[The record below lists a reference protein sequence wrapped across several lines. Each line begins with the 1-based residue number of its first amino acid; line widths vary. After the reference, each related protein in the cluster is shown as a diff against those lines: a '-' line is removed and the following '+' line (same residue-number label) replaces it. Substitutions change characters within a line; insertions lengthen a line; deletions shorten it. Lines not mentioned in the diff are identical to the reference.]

1 MLAEKRSLKRFLLF
15 YLTSTFF
22 LVGFGEYL
30 YYLFAKNKII
40 EEEKYYIKNE
50 LRFYL
55 NQNPSIP
62 DIIKLKQLKN
72 KGTLNIKIAVYK
84 NDRYVYGDFKP
95 ERIYFNNESW
105 VQNGKVY
112 FLLIIPKD
120 WGKIYVL
127 CSKSIN
133 RKALKRLKKELVLF
147 TLFSIVFISLSAFFL
162 GKIFLK
168 PMRDAIRSMED
179 FLDDVT
185 HEMNT
190 PLSIILNNL
199 EILELKGIKTKE
211 SERIKLASLRL
222 SKLFKDLVYVKF
234 NKGKRRVIEEFDLK
248 ELILDRIEIFSLFTE
263 SKNLKIEK
271 ELKELVVR
279 MDKEDALRVIDNL
292 LSNAIKYSPQGS
304 VVKIALNKNDDKC
317 LIIENEGEIKDK
329 SNIIKKFVR
338 EDKRSGGL
346 GLGLYIVDRI
356 CREYGLRFYVLNE
369 HSKVMIKIYF
379 DSISV

>member
-1 MLAEKRSLKRFLLF
+1 MLAEKRSLKRFLFF
-15 YLTSTFF
+15 YLTSTFL

-30 YYLFAKNKII
+30 YYLFAKNKIV
-40 EEEKYYIKNE
+40 EEEKYYIKSE

-55 NQNPSIP
+55 SRNPNIP
-62 DIIKLKQLKN
+62 DLVKLRELKE
-72 KGTLNIKIAVYK
+72 KGVLNVKIAVYK
-84 NDRYVYGDFKP
+84 NNRYVYGDFKP
-95 ERIYFNNESW
+95 EKIYFNNESW
-105 VQNGKVY
+105 VQNGRVY
-112 FLLIIPKD
+112 FLLIIPKN

-133 RKALKRLKKELVLF
+133 RKALKRLEKELVLF
-147 TLFSIVFISLSAFFL
+147 TLFSIIFISLSAFFL

-199 EILELKGIKTKE
+199 EILEIKGIKTKE
-211 SERIKLASLRL
+211 SERIRLASLRL

-234 NKGKRRVIEEFDLK
+234 NKGKKRVIEELDLK
-248 ELILDRIEIFSLFTE
+248 ELVLNRVEIFSLFAE

-271 ELKELVVR
+271 ELKELVVK
-279 MDKEDALRVIDNL
+279 MDKEDAFRIIDNL
-292 LSNAIKYSPQGS
+292 LSNAIKYSPHGS
-304 VVKIALNKNDDKC
+304 VVKIVLNENGEKD
-317 LIIENEGEIKDK
+317 LVIENRGEIKNRE
-329 SNIIKKFVR
+329 SIVKKFVR
-338 EDKRSGGL
+338 EDRKSGGL
-346 GLGLYIVDRI
+346 GLGLYIVDKI
-356 CREYGLRFYVLNE
+356 CREYNLKFNIFSENSNVA
-369 HSKVMIKIYF
+369 IKICF

>member
-1 MLAEKRSLKRFLLF
+1 MLAEKRSLKRFLFF
-15 YLTSTFF
+15 YLTSTFL

-30 YYLFAKNKII
+30 YYLFAKNKIV
-40 EEEKYYIKNE
+40 EEEKYYIKSE

-55 NQNPSIP
+55 SRNPNIP
-62 DIIKLKQLKN
+62 DLVKLRELKE
-72 KGTLNIKIAVYK
+72 KGVLNVKIAVYK
-84 NDRYVYGDFKP
+84 NNRYVYGDFKP
-95 ERIYFNNESW
+95 EKIYFNNESW
-105 VQNGKVY
+105 VQNGRVY
-112 FLLIIPKD
+112 FLLIIPKN

-133 RKALKRLKKELVLF
+133 RKALKRLEKELVLF
-147 TLFSIVFISLSAFFL
+147 TLFSIIFISLSAFFL

-199 EILELKGIKTKE
+199 EILEIKGIKTKE
-211 SERIKLASLRL
+211 SERIRLASLRL

-234 NKGKRRVIEEFDLK
+234 NKGKKRVIEELDLK
-248 ELILDRIEIFSLFTE
+248 ELILNRVEIFSLFAE

-271 ELKELVVR
+271 ELKELVVK
-279 MDKEDALRVIDNL
+279 MDKEDAFRIIDNL
-292 LSNAIKYSPQGS
+292 LSNAIKYSPHGS
-304 VVKIALNKNDDKC
+304 VVKIVLNENGEKD
-317 LIIENEGEIKDK
+317 LVIENRGEIKNRE
-329 SNIIKKFVR
+329 SIVKKFVR
-338 EDKRSGGL
+338 EDRKSGGL
-346 GLGLYIVDRI
+346 GLGLYIVDKI
-356 CREYGLRFYVLNE
+356 CREYNLKFNIFSENSNVA
-369 HSKVMIKIYF
+369 IKICF

>member
-1 MLAEKRSLKRFLLF
+1 MLAEKRSLKRFLFF
-15 YLTSTFF
+15 YLTSTFL

-30 YYLFAKNKII
+30 YYLFAKNKIV
-40 EEEKYYIKNE
+40 EEEKYYIKSE

-55 NQNPSIP
+55 SRNPNIP
-62 DIIKLKQLKN
+62 DLVKLRELKE
-72 KGTLNIKIAVYK
+72 KGVLNVKIAVYK
-84 NDRYVYGDFKP
+84 NNRYVYGDFKP
-95 ERIYFNNESW
+95 EKIYFNNESW
-105 VQNGKVY
+105 VQNGRVY

-133 RKALKRLKKELVLF
+133 KKALEKLGKELALF
-147 TLFSIVFISLSAFFL
+147 TLFSIIFISLSAFFL

-199 EILELKGIKTKE
+199 EILEIKGIKTKE
-211 SERIKLASLRL
+211 SERIRLASLRL

-234 NKGKRRVIEEFDLK
+234 NKGKKRVIEELDLK
-248 ELILDRIEIFSLFTE
+248 ELILNRVEIFSLFAE

-271 ELKELVVR
+271 ELKELVVK
-279 MDKEDALRVIDNL
+279 MDKEDAFRIIDNL
-292 LSNAIKYSPQGS
+292 LSNAIKYSPHGS
-304 VVKIALNKNDDKC
+304 VVKIVLNENGEKD
-317 LIIENEGEIKDK
+317 LVIENRGEIKNRE
-329 SNIIKKFVR
+329 SIVKKFVR
-338 EDKRSGGL
+338 EDRKSGGL
-346 GLGLYIVDRI
+346 GLGLYIVDKI
-356 CREYGLRFYVLNE
+356 CREYNLKFNIFSENSSVA
-369 HSKVMIKIYF
+369 IKICF

>member
-1 MLAEKRSLKRFLLF
+1 MLAEKRSLKRFLFF
-15 YLTSTFF
+15 YLTSTFL

-30 YYLFAKNKII
+30 YYLFAKNKIV
-40 EEEKYYIKNE
+40 EEEKYYIKSE

-55 NQNPSIP
+55 SRNPNIP
-62 DIIKLKQLKN
+62 DLVKLRELKE
-72 KGTLNIKIAVYK
+72 KGVLNVKIAVYK
-84 NDRYVYGDFKP
+84 NNRYVYGDFKP
-95 ERIYFNNESW
+95 EKIYFNNESW
-105 VQNGKVY
+105 VQNGRVY

-133 RKALKRLKKELVLF
+133 KKALKRLEKELALF
-147 TLFSIVFISLSAFFL
+147 TLFSIIFISLSAFFL

-199 EILELKGIKTKE
+199 EILEIKGIKTKE
-211 SERIKLASLRL
+211 SERIRLASLRL

-234 NKGKRRVIEEFDLK
+234 NKGKKRVIEELDLK
-248 ELILDRIEIFSLFTE
+248 ELVLNRVEIFSLFAE
-263 SKNLKIEK
+263 SKSLKIEK
-271 ELKELVVR
+271 ELKELVVK
-279 MDKEDALRVIDNL
+279 MDKEDAFRIIDNL
-292 LSNAIKYSPQGS
+292 LSNAIKYSPHGS
-304 VVKIALNKNDDKC
+304 VVKIVLNENGEKD
-317 LIIENEGEIKDK
+317 LVIENRGEIKDRE
-329 SNIIKKFVR
+329 NIVKKFVR
-338 EDKRSGGL
+338 EDRKSGGL
-346 GLGLYIVDRI
+346 GLGLYIVDKI
-356 CREYGLRFYVLNE
+356 CREYNLKFNIFSENSSVA
-369 HSKVMIKIYF
+369 IKICF

>member
-1 MLAEKRSLKRFLLF
+1 MLAEKRSLKRFLFF
-15 YLTSTFF
+15 YLTSTFL

-30 YYLFAKNKII
+30 YYLFAKNKIV
-40 EEEKYYIKNE
+40 EEEKYYIKSE

-55 NQNPSIP
+55 SRNPNIP
-62 DIIKLKQLKN
+62 DLVKLRELKE
-72 KGTLNIKIAVYK
+72 KGVLNVKIAVYK
-84 NDRYVYGDFKP
+84 NNRYVYGDFKP
-95 ERIYFNNESW
+95 EKIYFNNESW
-105 VQNGKVY
+105 VQNGRVY

-133 RKALKRLKKELVLF
+133 KKALKKLEKELALF
-147 TLFSIVFISLSAFFL
+147 TLFSIIFISLSAFFL

-199 EILELKGIKTKE
+199 EILEIKGIKTKE
-211 SERIKLASLRL
+211 SERIRLASLRL

-234 NKGKRRVIEEFDLK
+234 NKGKKRVIEELDLK
-248 ELILDRIEIFSLFTE
+248 ELILNRVEIFSLFAE
-263 SKNLKIEK
+263 SKSLKIEK
-271 ELKELVVR
+271 ELKELVVK
-279 MDKEDALRVIDNL
+279 MDKEDAFRIIDNL
-292 LSNAIKYSPQGS
+292 LSNAIKYSPHGS
-304 VVKIALNKNDDKC
+304 VVKIVLNENGEKD
-317 LIIENEGEIKDK
+317 LVIENRGEIKNRE
-329 SNIIKKFVR
+329 SIVKKFVR
-338 EDKRSGGL
+338 EDRKSGGL
-346 GLGLYIVDRI
+346 GLGLYIVDKI
-356 CREYGLRFYVLNE
+356 CREYNLKFNIFSENSSVA
-369 HSKVMIKIYF
+369 IKICF

>member
-1 MLAEKRSLKRFLLF
+1 MLAERRSLKRFLFF
-15 YLTSTFF
+15 YLTSTLL
-22 LVGFGEYL
+22 LVGIGEYL
-30 YYLFAKNKII
+30 YYLFAKNKIV

-55 NQNPSIP
+55 SRNPNIP
-62 DIIKLKQLKN
+62 DLVKLRELKG
-72 KGTLNIKIAVYK
+72 KGILNVKIAVYK
-84 NDRYVYGDFKP
+84 NNRYIYGDFRP
-95 ERIYFNNESW
+95 EKIYFNNESW

-133 RKALKRLKKELVLF
+133 KKALKRLEKELILF
-147 TLFSIVFISLSAFFL
+147 TLFSVVFISISAFFL

-199 EILELKGIKTKE
+199 EILEIKGVKNKE
-211 SERIKLASLRL
+211 SERIRLASLRL
-222 SKLFKDLVYVKF
+222 SKLFRDLVYVKF
-234 NKGKRRVIEEFDLK
+234 NKGKRKVLEELDLKGVIE
-248 ELILDRIEIFSLFTE
+248 DRIEIFSLFAE
-263 SKNLKIEK
+263 SKSLKIEA
-271 ELKELVVR
+271 ELNELLVR
-279 MDKEDALRVIDNL
+279 MDKEDALRVVDNL
-292 LSNAIKYSPQGS
+292 LSNAIKYSPQNS
-304 VVKIALNKNDDKC
+304 AVKIVLNKNSQKD
-317 LIIENEGEIKDK
+317 LIIENSGEIKNRE
-329 SNIIKKFVR
+329 NIVKKFYR
-338 EDKRSGGL
+338 EDKKSGGL

-356 CREYGLRFYVLNE
+356 CREYNLKFSIDNE
-369 HSKVMIKIYF
+369 NSKVVIKISF
-379 DSISV
+379 VSISV